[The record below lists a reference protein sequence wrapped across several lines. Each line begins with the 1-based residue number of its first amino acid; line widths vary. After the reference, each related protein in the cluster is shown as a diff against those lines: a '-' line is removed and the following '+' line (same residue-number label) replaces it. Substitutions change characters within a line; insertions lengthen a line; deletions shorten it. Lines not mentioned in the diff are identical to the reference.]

1 MWDSYTVLPCIG
13 VNNCVVMCLL
23 ARLLVPVLSSKHLSL
38 SVSKKPN
45 SKKEQQGKG
54 RPSEC
59 LIKFLWA
66 LKKLFQVMFPHVAY
80 SV

>member
-1 MWDSYTVLPCIG
+1 MWDSYTDLPCIG

-23 ARLLVPVLSSKHLSL
+23 ARLLVPVLASKHLSL
-38 SVSKKPN
+38 SVSKKSN